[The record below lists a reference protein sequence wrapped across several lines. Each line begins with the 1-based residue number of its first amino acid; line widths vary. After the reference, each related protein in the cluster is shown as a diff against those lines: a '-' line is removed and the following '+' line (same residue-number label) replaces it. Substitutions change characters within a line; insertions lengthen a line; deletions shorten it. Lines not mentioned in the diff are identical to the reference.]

1 LNIIE
6 LGSGTGLFS
15 RILLAPPTSEYPTW
29 NIHSLYAVE
38 PSEGMRTQWTKKH
51 DGLVE
56 SGDFDPGRVAAG
68 GEVQTLNGGF
78 TDLSGL
84 KSRLRERGEEEQW
97 ADLVVMAQAWHWAH
111 PDYDAAIVSAPC
123 IPNVAMKILLMSIVT
138 ERRKRLPR
146 S

>member
-1 LNIIE
+1 
-6 LGSGTGLFS
+6 
-15 RILLAPPTSEYPTW
+15 
-29 NIHSLYAVE
+29 
-38 PSEGMRTQWTKKH
+38 MRTQWTKKH